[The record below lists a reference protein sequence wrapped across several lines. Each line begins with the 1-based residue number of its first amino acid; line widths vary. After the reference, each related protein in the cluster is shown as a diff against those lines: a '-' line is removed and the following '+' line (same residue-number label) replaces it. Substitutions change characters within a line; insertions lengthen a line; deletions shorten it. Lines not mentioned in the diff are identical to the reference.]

1 MEPQVKSDEQMWA
14 VFCHLGGL
22 FGILLFP
29 ANIIAPFIIWM
40 IYRDQYPQVDIEGRE
55 AINWQISF
63 TLYLIGSAIL
73 IFVVVG
79 FFLVIGLLV
88 VNLIVTIQAAL
99 AVSQGRQASY
109 PFTLRFL

>member
-1 MEPQVKSDEQMWA
+1 MDAHVKNDEQMWA

-22 FGILLFP
+22 FGILMFP
-29 ANIIAPFIIWM
+29 ANIIVPFIIWLV
-40 IYRDQYPQVDIEGRE
+40 YRDQYPRVDDEGRE

-73 IFVVVG
+73 VLIAVG
-79 FFLVIGLLV
+79 LFMVLGLLV
-88 VNLIVTIQAAL
+88 INLVVTIQAAL

-109 PFTLRFL
+109 PMTIRFL